1 MDQWKDLQLYNE
13 NVLYWTFNVWIPYLY
28 KKKKATWN
36 RNALL
41 WFLLTQTILLLFAN
55 SSKLGLFGFSDDGDD
70 DDDDNN
76 DSNN

>member
-1 MDQWKDLQLYNE
+1 MRTYYIGLLMYE
-13 NVLYWTFNVWIPYLY
+13 YLIY

-70 DDDDNN
+70 DDDNSDDNDNN

>member
-1 MDQWKDLQLYNE
+1 MRTYYIGLLMYE
-13 NVLYWTFNVWIPYLY
+13 YLIY

-36 RNALL
+36 RNGLL

-70 DDDDNN
+70 DDDDNSDDNDNN